1 MLKYMTKQ
9 GKGTLIQR
17 ALSYTLIRQLCII
30 GLVATVLLVVAW
42 WRYSSE
48 LSQAASIPAPTI
60 HASVLSPVPSPV
72 EPITQLQVTGQQT
85 PAPVVKTQLEVNGQT
100 IPVPTNGTVEE
111 TVQSPDGN
119 SSVHL
124 SVDATSTG
132 SKSTSSS
139 TRIQMNSTSHSQVV
153 TNETH

>member
-1 MLKYMTKQ
+1 MLKHMTKQ

-30 GLVATVLLVVAW
+30 GLVATILLVIAW
-42 WRYSSE
+42 GRYNSE
-48 LSQAASIPAPTI
+48 LSQATAIPAPTTRT
-60 HASVLSPVPSPV
+60 SVLSPAPSQV
-72 EPITQLQVTGQQT
+72 APITQLHVTEQQ
-85 PAPVVKTQLEVNGQT
+85 APVSDVKTQLEVNGQT
-100 IPVPTNGTVEE
+100 VPVPTNGTVDE
-111 TVQSPDGN
+111 TIQSPDGN

-139 TRIQMNSTSHSQVV
+139 TRIQMNSTSRTQVV
-153 TNETH
+153 AHETH